1 MVLDPFVK
9 ILRQTVR
16 LAQSRFDKIFLATE
30 AADRKGIFGSHLKNS
45 RYRSR
50 TRQKPTQKRS
60 IQLSM

>member
-50 TRQKPTQKRS
+50 TPLASGTS
-60 IQLSM
+60 HLISLV